1 MQIQAAV
8 KRITVGGLVGS
19 RCEFA
24 VIFIVK
30 VLHHQLHR
38 AAARLQDLQRIAF
51 KKTVALAN
59 GDTAV

>member
-8 KRITVGGLVGS
+8 KRIAVGGLVGS

-30 VLHHQLHR
+30 VQHHQLHR
-38 AAARLQDLQRIAF
+38 AAARLQDLQRIAL